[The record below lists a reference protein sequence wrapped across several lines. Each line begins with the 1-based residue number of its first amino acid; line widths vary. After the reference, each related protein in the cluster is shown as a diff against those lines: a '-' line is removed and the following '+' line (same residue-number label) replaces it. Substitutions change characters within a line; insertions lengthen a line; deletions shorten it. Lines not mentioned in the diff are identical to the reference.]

1 MINILLCG
9 NDKVFDCALCELISI
24 TNKTKEP
31 INCIIF
37 TCSVTRIKKEYTP
50 ISDSNI
56 QLLNDVV
63 KAKNKKNKVI
73 KIDVTKL
80 YNQEFKGCPNESAY
94 CSPYTLL
101 RLLAD
106 LVPEIPDKILYL
118 DMDMMIQKDLGELY
132 NKDISEYEYAACRE
146 KYGSKL
152 IRPDYINAG
161 MLLLN
166 MKKIKETKLFEKGR
180 NSLRK
185 KKLIFADQ
193 DAIFWNTT
201 KKKLLP
207 RIYNEQ
213 RKFNCKKTVI
223 CHFAKRLW
231 LWPYPHTVNYKQW
244 DVENL
249 HKVYHCHAFD
259 DDLKEFLEIKEN
271 INNKKD
277 KKKK

>member
-9 NDKVFDCALCELISI
+9 NDKVFDGALTLLISI

-37 TCSVTRIKKEYTP
+37 TADVTRIKPEYKP
-50 ISDSNI
+50 I
-56 QLLNDVV
+56 ND
-63 KAKNKKNKVI
+63 KQIEILQETIKSKNKENNVR
-73 KIDVTKL
+73 KIDVTDL
-80 YNQEFKGCPNESAY
+80 YEREFNSSPNESAY

-106 LVPEIPDKILYL
+106 EVEEIPNKILYL
-118 DMDMMIQKDLGELY
+118 DIDMMANRDISGLY
-132 NKDISEYEYAACRE
+132 NKDISNVEYAACRE
-146 KYGSKL
+146 KYGSKI

-166 MKKIKETKLFEKGR
+166 MNMIRKTGLFVKGR
-180 NSLRK
+180 ESLK
-185 KKLIFADQ
+185 KHKLLFADQ

-213 RKFNCKKTVI
+213 RKFDDPRTVI

-231 LWPYPHTVNYKQW
+231 LKPYMHTVNYKQW
-244 DVENL
+244 MIDEIHDVYN
-249 HKVYHCHAFD
+249 CHAFD
-259 DDLKEFLEIKEN
+259 KDLDEYLQI
-271 INNKKD
+271 
-277 KKKK
+277 KKKYKI